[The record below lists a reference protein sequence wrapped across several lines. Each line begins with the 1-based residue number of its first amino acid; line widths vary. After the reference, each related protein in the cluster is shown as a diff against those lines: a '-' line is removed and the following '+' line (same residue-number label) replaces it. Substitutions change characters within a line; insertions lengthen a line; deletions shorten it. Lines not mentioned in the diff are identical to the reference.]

1 MSDSSC
7 LIEPFDNPV
16 NAQLHHNEHGDQV
29 ETKMVGSLTTGTD
42 NETKNTVT
50 LSCLG
55 TQCRLSAELQGQR
68 ISFESRCVFCVDKEY
83 EMSNAEFGAYQDML
97 RQCEESMFGGDV
109 QDDDETEQE
118 CE

>member
-1 MSDSSC
+1 MKLKTHDHSLNTD
-7 LIEPFDNPV
+7 F
-16 NAQLHHNEHGDQV
+16 AQEWSV
-29 ETKMVGSLTTGTD
+29 
-42 NETKNTVT
+42 
-50 LSCLG
+50 
-55 TQCRLSAELQGQR
+55 
-68 ISFESRCVFCVDKEY
+68 VFCVDKEY